1 MPGKSTGSRPASQN
15 DGDSKARSAQQV
27 GSGKRSRLFG
37 SWDNTL
43 YALILLWV
51 FLLGCTQ
58 MRSTDTWTHIRTGQ
72 LILELGHVPWV
83 DWYTYTDSDNTWIDL
98 HWLFQLLMAM
108 LYALGGV
115 GLLVLTKALCLA
127 VTVAIGWSASGRRL
141 PTALKAACW
150 IMPIICLSGRALVR
164 PEMLTLIFLAVWL
177 WILLRADE
185 RPRLLWWLPVVQ
197 IVWTNCHGL
206 FVLGPVVGAAYFAD
220 RVFRQLAGGR
230 WGFKRVTDTLPF
242 SHLLIVGTVT
252 LLASLINPYFEE
264 GAVYPIVLYGELT
277 DLGPLENR
285 PPINFVREHGFDNVY
300 LLAEMGVWITTACS
314 FIWLAREKRCDLL
327 RLLSFLGFS
336 VLAWQAQRNTNIF
349 ALVSAVMFC
358 ANCGEA
364 LKRRA
369 ERLARLR
376 SISPVGA
383 RTQSRDTAAIPSRP
397 TGLTLFFCGIFT
409 AWSVCVV
416 TNVWSESLG
425 DGMKFGIDE
434 KEDFYIHAAAR
445 FAGQPGFPER
455 AFVAQFGQAA
465 VYNFHNAPQHK
476 VFLDGRLDV
485 ISHETEAEYYQ
496 ILQAIAERNRVWEVI
511 LRDPQGNL
519 PVIILDSRDS
529 RPVINGLYV
538 TPGWRIV
545 FADATAAVFLD
556 EDLADKL
563 NLPAADPAPL
573 NSRLNAD
580 K

>member
-1 MPGKSTGSRPASQN
+1 MPGKSTGLQPASQN
-15 DGDSKARSAQQV
+15 DGDSEAKSAQQV
-27 GSGKRSRLFG
+27 GGGKQSRFFG
-37 SWDNTL
+37 SWDNLL

-51 FLLGCTQ
+51 FLSGCTQ

-72 LILELGHVPWV
+72 LILERGHVPWV
-83 DWYTYTDSDNTWIDL
+83 DWYTYTDSDNKWIDL

-108 LYALGGV
+108 LYELGGV
-115 GLLVLTKALCLA
+115 GLLVLTKALCL
-127 VTVAIGWSASGRRL
+127 VITVAIGWSATGTRL
-141 PTALKAACW
+141 PTSLKAACW

-164 PEMLTLIFLAVWL
+164 PEMLTLIFLAIWL
-177 WILLRADE
+177 WIILRAEE

-206 FVLGPVVGAAYFAD
+206 FVLGPVVGAAYFGD
-220 RVFRQLAGGR
+220 RVCRQLAGVR
-230 WGFKRVTDTLPF
+230 WGLKRVTDTLPF

-264 GAVYPIVLYGELT
+264 GAVYPLVLYGELT
-277 DLGPLENR
+277 DLGPLENES
-285 PPINFVREHGFDNVY
+285 PIKFILEHGFNNVY
-300 LLAEMGVWITTACS
+300 LLAEIGVWITTACS
-314 FIWLAREKRCDLL
+314 FVWLAREKRCDLM
-327 RLLSFLGFS
+327 RLVSFLGFS

-349 ALVSAVMFC
+349 ALVSAVMLC

-364 LKRRA
+364 IKLRA

-376 SISPVGA
+376 SISPV
-383 RTQSRDTAAIPSRP
+383 RTRSQTGTTAAVP
-397 TGLTLFFCGIFT
+397 TRLTQFFCGIV
-409 AWSVCVV
+409 AVWSVCVV
-416 TNVWSESLG
+416 TDVWSKSVG
-425 DGMKFGIDE
+425 DGLHFGIE
-434 KEDFYIHAAAR
+434 EREDIYIHGAAR
-445 FAGQPGFPER
+445 FAGQPEFPKR

-465 VYNFHNAPQHK
+465 VYLFHNAPERK

-496 ILQAIAERNRVWEVI
+496 ILQAIAERNLVWEVA

-563 NLPAADPAPL
+563 NLPAADPTPL
-573 NSRLNAD
+573 NSRLNPP